1 MQSDG
6 GAGVGKKVF
15 VSTWTVFFFHG
26 MAPGFWIPAITNIL
40 KAQGL
45 SGWVAL
51 VFLIPPVCSLI
62 SPLIGGAL
70 ADQRMA
76 ANRLYFITSAV
87 GAILLFA
94 AFWCLNH
101 GMNPWWFLGFLGAY
115 SLVSGPSWGLLATIT
130 LTHLPKGEK
139 QFPLVRMGAT
149 LGWILGGLI
158 TSYVLRA
165 DSSPKVGYAAAAARL
180 VGAWVAWYLPHTPP
194 LGKASSWQG
203 RLGLGAFALMRQKD
217 NAVFFGVTTLFSIPL
232 TAFYMYSPELLNV
245 LGDQKPTA
253 TMTIAQISEV
263 IGMLLVGQVMI
274 RYRVKTVLLWAL
286 GLSVIRFLFSS
297 YAGMSGSISWH
308 IAGIAL
314 HGVCYTFYFIT
325 AQVFLDR
332 RVEPGLRGQAQGL
345 LSMASS
351 GVGPLLGAI
360 ICSGLKNYYVTENGH
375 GWAEF
380 WAILS
385 AMIFGCFVIF
395 LICYKSLAR
404 KVES

>member
-1 MQSDG
+1 
-6 GAGVGKKVF
+6 
-15 VSTWTVFFFHG
+15 
-26 MAPGFWIPAITNIL
+26 
-40 KAQGL
+40 
-45 SGWVAL
+45 
-51 VFLIPPVCSLI
+51 
-62 SPLIGGAL
+62 
-70 ADQRMA
+70 
-76 ANRLYFITSAV
+76 
-87 GAILLFA
+87 
-94 AFWCLNH
+94 
-101 GMNPWWFLGFLGAY
+101 
-115 SLVSGPSWGLLATIT
+115 
-130 LTHLPKGEK
+130 
-139 QFPLVRMGAT
+139 
-149 LGWILGGLI
+149 
-158 TSYVLRA
+158 
-165 DSSPKVGYAAAAARL
+165 
-180 VGAWVAWYLPHTPP
+180 VAWYLPHTPP

-203 RLGLGAFALMRQKD
+203 RLGLGAFALMKQKD

-286 GLSVIRFLFSS
+286 GFSVIRFLFSS

-360 ICSGLKNYYVTENGH
+360 ICSGLKNYYVTETGH